1 MTVTARPVALR
12 APYSAPRRP
21 LSTRAV
27 GPVVGCPF
35 CREPIEIG
43 SFALGPPDP
52 TILSAAC
59 PNCGLLVSATP
70 ATLATWSRQ
79 DLAAHRENDIADR
92 RRAYRV
98 AMGTRA
104 ILDRVCVTEPFEE
117 RAV

>member
-1 MTVTARPVALR
+1 
-12 APYSAPRRP
+12 
-21 LSTRAV
+21 
-27 GPVVGCPF
+27 
-35 CREPIEIG
+35 
-43 SFALGPPDP
+43 
-52 TILSAAC
+52 
-59 PNCGLLVSATP
+59 
-70 ATLATWSRQ
+70 LATWSRQ